1 MIGEV
6 LVLLGAIFTLLAAVG
21 MVRFND
27 VFARMHALSK
37 ASTLGVLLALTG
49 AAINLT
55 NPNDITSL
63 ALAAV
68 LQLVTSPVAANMIS
82 RATYLAD
89 GIPMEIDTVDEREAF
104 ERHRM
109 VDDSQ

>member
-1 MIGEV
+1 MIGEA
-6 LVLLGAIFTLLAAVG
+6 LVLLGAIFTLLAAIG

-27 VFARMHALSK
+27 VFARMHSLSK

-49 AAINLT
+49 AAISLT

-68 LQLVTSPVAANMIS
+68 LQLVTSPVGANMIS
-82 RATYLAD
+82 RATYLAE
-89 GIPMEIDTVDEREAF
+89 GIPLEIDAVDERADA
-104 ERHRM
+104 
-109 VDDSQ
+109 DDFQ